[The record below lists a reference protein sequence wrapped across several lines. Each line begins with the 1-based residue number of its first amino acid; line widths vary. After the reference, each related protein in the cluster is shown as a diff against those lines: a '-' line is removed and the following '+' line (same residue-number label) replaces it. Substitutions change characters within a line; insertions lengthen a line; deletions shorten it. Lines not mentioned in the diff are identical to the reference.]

1 MPPPPSSAL
10 PAGAVPISH
19 FPVSLF
25 SRSLSLLLDILPSPQ
40 FASAPPSIAGSD
52 GSLAKES
59 TFLSL
64 FAFLLSNS
72 SFYSLRRLS
81 RYPGLLQ
88 AGHLRS
94 ELHTSLLFSSRYRGR
109 PHLCLFQ
116 HPPGYLFPRECS
128 SQL

>member
-1 MPPPPSSAL
+1 MQVDDTGGPPAPAVSPPMPPLPSSAL

-25 SRSLSLLLDILPSPQ
+25 SRSLSLPLDILPPPQ
-40 FASAPPSIAGSD
+40 FASVPPSIAGSD
-52 GSLAKES
+52 GSLVKEG

-72 SFYSLRRLS
+72 LFYSSRHLS

-88 AGHLRS
+88 AGHLCS
-94 ELHTSLLFSSRYRGR
+94 ELHTSLLFSSRY
-109 PHLCLFQ
+109 
-116 HPPGYLFPRECS
+116 
-128 SQL
+128 